1 MHAVRLRPGAGARPY
16 LIVIDGERLGMS
28 WQACKVAADF
38 QIPAHPDAGKGGFSS
53 PAVAKSVLW
62 AIAEAARPDGSG
74 VTISVSTISHRTQL
88 GRTAV
93 LGGLKLLE
101 WSGVITRQPRFRD
114 GGRTSDEISL
124 SPALMARLGSV
135 GEPPSPPHGPG
146 VVRDADQGHPRAAP
160 QEPVPEPKDERERAP
175 ARLKQASEG
184 KPMSPTWEPPEDAY
198 DFGASIGLTSREV
211 EQETAKFRDWHLA
224 RKHTALSA
232 DWAATWRLWMRRA
245 ADRKAERSSSGITA
259 GGPKSAAADAKRWSG
274 PDEVLEVVAGSGVT
288 EWYLATYFT
297 WRELPE
303 RALVTQS
310 ATAFDKLRSCERP
323 LREAGWKLLRLER
336 AA

>member
-1 MHAVRLRPGAGARPY
+1 MHAGQPHSAAPSWLHLVA
-16 LIVIDGERLGMS
+16 IDGERVGMS
-28 WQACKVAADF
+28 WQACKAIADL

-62 AIAEAARPDGSG
+62 PIAEAASPEGAG
-74 VTISVSTISHRTQL
+74 VTLSVSTIARRAQL

-101 WSGVITRQPRFRD
+101 WSGVITRKPRFRD

-124 SPALMARLGSV
+124 NPELMARLGSV
-135 GEPPSPPHGPG
+135 GEPPSPPRGPG
-146 VVRDADQGHPRAAP
+146 VVRDADHGNPRAAP

-198 DFGASIGLTSREV
+198 DFGASIDLTSREV

-224 RKHTALSA
+224 RKHTSLSA
-232 DWAATWRLWMRRA
+232 DWPATWRLWMRRA
-245 ADRKAERSSSGITA
+245 ADRKEERSSSGLA
-259 GGPKSAAADAKRWSG
+259 GGPKSTAADAKRWSG
-274 PDEVLEVVAGSGVT
+274 PDEVLDVVAGAGVT
-288 EWYLATYFT
+288 EWYLATYFS

-303 RALVTQS
+303 LALVTQS
-310 ATAFDKLRSCERP
+310 ATAFDKLRSCERS